1 MALAFRKME
10 TFSSHKYFQRLIK
23 AGFTDEQAEVQ
34 IAMVGDAS
42 RSGLEHLATKADI
55 ADLRTEM
62 TSLRAEFK
70 EDTAS
75 LRAELKEDIA
85 RLDNK
90 INTSKWQTM
99 GSIFSLLIL
108 LPVIQLLSKHFGF

>member
-1 MALAFRKME
+1 
-10 TFSSHKYFQRLIK
+10 LIK

-70 EDTAS
+70 EDIASLRAEFKEDTAS
-75 LRAELKEDIA
+75 LRVELKEDIA
-85 RLDNK
+85 CLDNK

-99 GSIFSLLIL
+99 GSVFSLLIL